1 MQSSASRSLHLRFD
15 RRHTARMVTQ
25 EEKKQTRIKENIIMF
40 YTCWTVCPLRCFLI
54 VQIKQ
59 FILNMMWLQN
69 TVCQKISAVLP
80 AHTYTVQLPSGS
92 IFILQWVINELFFF
106 FTPRNS
112 SDQFNYC
119 SQLQIRSHWSP
130 FSFVLGPQKNGSKSW
145 FDENDAA
152 FWLIST

>member
-106 FTPRNS
+106 YTQKFFRSVQLLFTTTDKEPLVS
-112 SDQFNYC
+112 FQFC
-119 SQLQIRSHWSP
+119 
-130 FSFVLGPQKNGSKSW
+130 LGALKKTGLKVDLMKMMLR
-145 FDENDAA
+145 FD
-152 FWLIST
+152 